1 MARKNRRR
9 RRKKRSNID
18 FGKVFIF
25 LLACAIIIFAAV
37 VILSKL
43 ISHKDRYF
51 DEGLTYY
58 QNSEYDKALDKFTE
72 ALSEKQIF
80 SQNKDKNT
88 RLYIADIYMKTAD
101 YKKAVDEYDT
111 ILQKTSA
118 DKKDVKKMQE
128 IAQALSDFS
137 DSNYAGA
144 LPVLEQYVKD
154 YPELYLYIGTCY
166 ASMDDSEH
174 MFENYEKYIKNMDII
189 LICMHNMRHIISV
202 SANWIMHTAISIMVW
217 PVITHSKRN
226 SVYRRSHIMR
236 RYRIMIKHMSLQ
248 KNYII
253 CIPIIRRVQM
263 NIISFTPEY
272 PMMMNR

>member
-1 MARKNRRR
+1 MARRNRRR

-166 ASMDDSEH
+166 ASMNDSEH
-174 MFENYEKYIKNMDII
+174 MFENYEKYIKKYGYNSY
-189 LICMHNMRHIISV
+189 LY
-202 SANWIMHTAISIMVW
+202 AQYAEYYISIGELDNAYGYINNGLASDNTFQKELRLQE
-217 PVITHSKRN
+217 ITYYEKIQDYDKAYELAKELYNLYPDYQAGADEYNFLYTR
-226 SVYRRSHIMR
+226 VSHDD
-236 RYRIMIKHMSLQ
+236 
-248 KNYII
+248 
-253 CIPIIRRVQM
+253 
-263 NIISFTPEY
+263 E
-272 PMMMNR
+272 

>member
-1 MARKNRRR
+1 MARRNRRR

-174 MFENYEKYIKNMDII
+174 MFENYEKYIKKYGYNSY
-189 LICMHNMRHIISV
+189 LYAQYV
-202 SANWIMHTAISIMVW
+202 AYYISIGELDNAYGYINNGLASDNTFQKELRLQE
-217 PVITHSKRN
+217 ITYYEKIQDYDKAYELAKELYNLYPDYQAGADEYNFLYTR
-226 SVYRRSHIMR
+226 VSHDD
-236 RYRIMIKHMSLQ
+236 
-248 KNYII
+248 
-253 CIPIIRRVQM
+253 
-263 NIISFTPEY
+263 E
-272 PMMMNR
+272 

>member
-1 MARKNRRR
+1 MAKRNRRR

-58 QNSEYDKALDKFTE
+58 QNSEYNKALDKFTE

-166 ASMDDSEH
+166 ASMNDSEH
-174 MFENYEKYIKNMDII
+174 MFENYEKYIKKYGYNSY
-189 LICMHNMRHIISV
+189 LY
-202 SANWIMHTAISIMVW
+202 AQYAAYYISIGELDNAYGYINNGLASDNTFQKELRLQE
-217 PVITHSKRN
+217 ITYYEKIQDYDKAYELAKELYNLYPDYQAGADEYNFLYTR
-226 SVYRRSHIMR
+226 VSHDD
-236 RYRIMIKHMSLQ
+236 
-248 KNYII
+248 
-253 CIPIIRRVQM
+253 
-263 NIISFTPEY
+263 E
-272 PMMMNR
+272 

>member
-1 MARKNRRR
+1 MAKRNRRR

-88 RLYIADIYMKTAD
+88 RLY
-101 YKKAVDEYDT
+101 V
-111 ILQKTSA
+111 
-118 DKKDVKKMQE
+118 
-128 IAQALSDFS
+128 
-137 DSNYAGA
+137 
-144 LPVLEQYVKD
+144 
-154 YPELYLYIGTCY
+154 
-166 ASMDDSEH
+166 
-174 MFENYEKYIKNMDII
+174 I
-189 LICMHNMRHIISV
+189 LILKESQQQ
-202 SANWIMHTAISIMVW
+202 
-217 PVITHSKRN
+217 
-226 SVYRRSHIMR
+226 
-236 RYRIMIKHMSLQ
+236 Q
-248 KNYII
+248 K
-253 CIPIIRRVQM
+253 
-263 NIISFTPEY
+263 
-272 PMMMNR
+272 